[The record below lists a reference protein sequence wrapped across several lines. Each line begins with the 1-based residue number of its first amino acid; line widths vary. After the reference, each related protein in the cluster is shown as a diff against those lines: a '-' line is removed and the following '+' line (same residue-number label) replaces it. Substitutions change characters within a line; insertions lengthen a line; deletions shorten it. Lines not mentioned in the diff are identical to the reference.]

1 MITNENAPDAGRHE
15 ASSFDAF
22 CRANNIQDQAISQ
35 ADSIPDALG
44 KKHHT
49 FQTFGDADKNNSLV
63 RIMHGTLED
72 CRLEL
77 EELNHQG
84 AGIFVTVNE
93 TDSQGRAAGNVVRV
107 RALVADFDTQD
118 SSRTFVNLPLV
129 PSIVIESSPGKHHA
143 YWIIEDTLPLDE
155 FNPCQK
161 ALATLLGSDPKICD
175 LPRVMRV
182 PGFLHQKGQPFMVR
196 EVFNSGKRYTAK
208 ALKDWI
214 GVGNLVR
221 TPNKS
226 VPAVT
231 IPCVQDD
238 FYAVIKFDDL
248 LLKLQSAVEGN
259 RNDTL
264 NKVAYRAYGFV
275 KAGRLDEDQ
284 VTSKLEDAASR
295 IGLEPS
301 EITGTL
307 RSAWKAASGVNDLP
321 SLPEFKDQPVTE
333 EEPVSSLEYPPGLVG
348 EIAEYIFQSSRM
360 PIKAFAIAGALIVVS
375 YLNSNKAY
383 VGGSD
388 TALNLFICLVG
399 DTGRGK
405 EDPRKAIKRL
415 IDSVRNVSRGESIH
429 ESLASGAAL
438 LRSLEEKP
446 STLILID
453 EFGIYLQ
460 IALSDRGTTHQKDL
474 IKDLMTLYGL
484 GRSFFAGKAYADK
497 KQNIGQIDNPYINLI
512 GTTTPLELLDGITPR
527 MIDNGL
533 LNRII
538 FVQAD
543 KENPIN
549 RKPDT
554 QISEALKQEMAAIRA
569 IDTSVIDYE
578 DGAHDLLTQFAEQ
591 LNEKDQFA
599 NLWSRAEE
607 QTIRIA
613 GLLAIGDGGVIKRE
627 HITWA
632 WSYVNGSI
640 KAFAQKLDKDLAENP
655 FQKQAAK
662 ALDFIKNAIN
672 YSHDRQ
678 FGKYCRRGLMP
689 RGKLTKLLKAKS
701 KEVDEV
707 IIYLVET
714 RQISH
719 CDDGGTKCFS
729 VL

>member
-22 CRANNIQDQAISQ
+22 YRAKYIQDQAIRQ
-35 ADSIPDALG
+35 ADSILDSLG
-44 KKHHT
+44 EKHT
-49 FQTFGDADKNNSLV
+49 FQTFGDKNKGNSLV
-63 RIMHGTLED
+63 KIMHGTLEEW
-72 CRLEL
+72 RPKL
-77 EELNHQG
+77 EELNRQG
-84 AGIFVTVNE
+84 AGIFFTVNK
-93 TDSQGRAAGNVVRV
+93 TDGQGRAASNVVRV
-107 RALVADFDTQD
+107 CALVADFDTQD
-118 SSRTFVNLPLV
+118 FNRTFDNLPLV

-143 YWIIEDTLPLDE
+143 YWIIEDILPLNE
-155 FNPCQK
+155 FKPCQK
-161 ALATLLGSDPKICD
+161 ALATMLGSDPKICD

-182 PGFLHQKGQPFMVR
+182 PRFLHQKGQPFMVR

-208 ALKDWI
+208 ELKDWI
-214 GVGNLVR
+214 GVGNLAR

-226 VPAVT
+226 APVVT
-231 IPCVQDD
+231 IPNVQDD
-238 FYAVIKFDDL
+238 FYAVIDFDNL
-248 LLKLQSAVEGN
+248 LFKLQSAVEGN

-275 KAGRLDEDQ
+275 KAGRLDKDH

-301 EITGTL
+301 EVTATL
-307 RSAWKAASGVNDLP
+307 RSAWKGAPVINDLP
-321 SLPEFKDQPVTE
+321 SLPEFNEQPVTE
-333 EEPVSSLEYPPGLVG
+333 EEAISCLQYPPGLVG
-348 EIAEYIFQSSRM
+348 EIAKYIIQSSRM
-360 PIKAFAIAGALIVVS
+360 PVKSFAIAGALTTIS

-388 TALNLFICLVG
+388 TALNLYICLVG

-429 ESLASGAAL
+429 ESIASGAAL
-438 LRSLEEKP
+438 LRSLEGNP
-446 STLILID
+446 STFILID

-460 IALSDRGTTHQKDL
+460 TALSERGSIHQKDL

-554 QISEALKQEMAAIRA
+554 WISDELKHKMAAIRA

-578 DGAHDLLTQFAEQ
+578 EGAHDLLIQFAEQ

-607 QTIRIA
+607 QTIRVA

-640 KAFAQKLDKDLAENP
+640 KAFAQKLEKDLAENP

-678 FGKYCRRGLMP
+678 FGGYCRRGLMP
-689 RGKLTKLLKAKS
+689 RGKLTKLLKMKS
-701 KEVDEV
+701 REVDEV

>member
-1 MITNENAPDAGRHE
+1 MITNENAPNAGRHE
-15 ASSFDAF
+15 ASSFEAY
-22 CRANNIQDQAISQ
+22 CIANNIQNQVISQ
-35 ADSIPDALG
+35 SSILDALG
-44 KKHHT
+44 KSHT
-49 FQTFGDADKNNSLV
+49 FQTFGDKDKSNSLV
-63 RIMHGTLED
+63 RIMHGTSEE
-72 CRLEL
+72 CRSEL
-77 EELNHQG
+77 EELNHHG
-84 AGIFVTVNE
+84 AGVFFTVNE
-93 TDSQGRAAGNVVRV
+93 TDGQGRATGNIVRA
-107 RALVADFDTQD
+107 RALVTDFDTQD
-118 SSRTFVNLPLV
+118 FNRTFVNLHLV

-143 YWIIEDTLPLDE
+143 YWIIEDTLPLNE
-155 FNPCQK
+155 FKACQA
-161 ALATLLGSDPKICD
+161 ALAAMLGSDPKICD

-208 ALKDWI
+208 ELKDWI

-226 VPAVT
+226 APVVT

-301 EITGTL
+301 EVTATL
-307 RSAWKAASGVNDLP
+307 RSAWKAAPVINDLP
-321 SLPEFKDQPVTE
+321 SLPEFNEQPVTE
-333 EEPVSSLEYPPGLVG
+333 EEPVSSLKYPPGLVG
-348 EIAEYIFQSSRM
+348 EIAKYIFQSSRM
-360 PIKAFAIAGALIVVS
+360 PIKAFAIAGALIIVS

-399 DTGRGK
+399 ETGRGK

-415 IDSVRNVSRGESIH
+415 IDSVRNGSRGESIH
-429 ESLASGAAL
+429 ESIASGAAL
-438 LRSLEEKP
+438 LRSLEGNP

-460 IALSDRGTTHQKDL
+460 TALSERGSIHQKDL

-484 GRSFFAGKAYADK
+484 GRSFFAGKGYADT

-512 GTTTPLELLDGITPR
+512 GTTTSLELLDGITPR

-554 QISEALKQEMAAIRA
+554 RISDELKRKMAAIRA
-569 IDTSVIDYE
+569 IDTLVIDYG
-578 DGAHDLLTQFAEQ
+578 DGAHDLLIQFAEQ
-591 LNEKDQFA
+591 LNKKDQFA

-607 QTIRIA
+607 QTIRVA
-613 GLLAIGDGGVIKRE
+613 GLLAIGDGRVIKRE
-627 HITWA
+627 HVTWA

-678 FGKYCRRGLMP
+678 FGGYCRRGLMP

>member
-1 MITNENAPDAGRHE
+1 MITNENAPNAGRHE
-15 ASSFDAF
+15 ASSFEAY
-22 CRANNIQDQAISQ
+22 CIANNIQDQVISQ

-44 KKHHT
+44 KIHT
-49 FQTFGDADKNNSLV
+49 FQTFGDADKSGSLV
-63 RIMHGTLED
+63 KVMHGTLED
-72 CRLEL
+72 CRAEL
-77 EELNHQG
+77 EELNRQG
-84 AGIFVTVNE
+84 AGVFFTVNE
-93 TDSQGRAAGNVVRV
+93 TDGKGRAAGNVVRV
-107 RALVADFDTQD
+107 RAVFADFDTED
-118 SSRTFVNLPLV
+118 FNRTFYNLPLA
-129 PSIVIESSPGKHHA
+129 PSIVIESSLGKHHA
-143 YWIIEDTLPLDE
+143 YWIIEDTLPLGE
-155 FNPCQK
+155 FKPHQK
-161 ALATLLGSDPKICD
+161 ALATLLGTDPKICD

-182 PGFLHQKGQPFMVR
+182 PGFLHQKGHPFMVR
-196 EVFNSGKRYTAK
+196 EVFNSDKRYSAK
-208 ALKDWI
+208 ELQDWI
-214 GVGNLVR
+214 NTVR

-226 VPAVT
+226 AP
-231 IPCVQDD
+231 IGSMPCVQDD
-238 FYAVIKFDDL
+238 FYAVIEFDRL
-248 LLKLQSAVEGN
+248 LIQLQSAFKGN

-275 KAGRLDEDQ
+275 KTGRLDEYH

-301 EITGTL
+301 EVTATL
-307 RSAWKAASGVNDLP
+307 RSAWKAAPVANDLP
-321 SLPEFKDQPVTE
+321 SSPEFNEQPVAE
-333 EEPVSSLEYPPGLVG
+333 GGLVSSPEYPPGLVG

-360 PIKAFAIAGALIVVS
+360 PIKAFAIAGALIVIS

-383 VGGSD
+383 AGGSD
-388 TALNLFICLVG
+388 TALNLYICLIG

-415 IDSVRNVSRGESIH
+415 IDSMRFELWGESIH
-429 ESLASGAAL
+429 ESIASGAAL
-438 LRSLEEKP
+438 LRSLEGNP

-460 IALSDRGTTHQKDL
+460 TALSERGSVHQKDL
-474 IKDLMTLYGL
+474 IKDLMSLYGL

-497 KQNIGQIDNPYINLI
+497 KQNIGQIDKPYINLI

-533 LNRII
+533 LNRIL

-554 QISEALKQEMAAIRA
+554 QISEELNQKMAAIRV

-578 DGAHDLLTQFAEQ
+578 DGAHDLLIQFAEQ
-591 LNEKDQFA
+591 LNETGQFA

-607 QTIRIA
+607 QTIRVA

-627 HITWA
+627 HVTWA

-655 FQKQAAK
+655 FQKQAAR

-678 FGKYCRRGLMP
+678 FGGIADR
-689 RGKLTKLLKAKS
+689 
-701 KEVDEV
+701 V
-707 IIYLVET
+707 
-714 RQISH
+714 
-719 CDDGGTKCFS
+719 
-729 VL
+729 

>member
-1 MITNENAPDAGRHE
+1 MITNENAPNAGRPE
-15 ASSFDAF
+15 ASSFEAH
-22 CRANNIQDQAISQ
+22 CIAKYTHNQVISQ

-44 KKHHT
+44 KIHT
-49 FQTFGDADKNNSLV
+49 FQTFGDKDKSSSLA
-63 RIMHGTLED
+63 RIMHGTLEE
-72 CRLEL
+72 CRPEL
-77 EELNHQG
+77 EELNRQG
-84 AGIFVTVNE
+84 AGVFVTVNE
-93 TDSQGRAAGNVVRV
+93 TDGQGRGTGNIVRT
-107 RALVADFDTQD
+107 RALVTDYDTQD
-118 SSRTFVNLPLV
+118 FNRTFDNLPLP

-143 YWIIEDTLPLDE
+143 YWIIEDTLPLEE
-155 FNPCQK
+155 FKQCQK
-161 ALATLLGSDPKICD
+161 ALAIMLGSDPKICD

-214 GVGNLVR
+214 GVGNLVGI
-221 TPNKS
+221 PNKS
-226 VPAVT
+226 VPVVT

-238 FYAVIKFDDL
+238 FYVVIEFDNL
-248 LLKLQSAVEGN
+248 LLKLQSAVAGN

-264 NKVAYRAYGFV
+264 NKVAYLAYGFV

-301 EITGTL
+301 EITATL
-307 RSAWKAASGVNDLP
+307 RSARKAAPVVNDLP
-321 SLPEFKDQPVTE
+321 SLPEFNEKPVTE
-333 EEPVSSLEYPPGLVG
+333 EKAISSLEYPPGLVG
-348 EIAEYIFQSSRM
+348 EIAKYIFQSSRM

-375 YLNSNKAY
+375 YLNNNKAY

-415 IDSVRNVSRGESIH
+415 IVSVKNVLRGESIH
-429 ESLASGAAL
+429 ESIASGAAL
-438 LRSLEEKP
+438 LRSLEGNP

-460 IALSDRGTTHQKDL
+460 TALSDRGSIHQKDL

-484 GRSFFAGKAYADK
+484 GRSFFSGKGYADT

-512 GTTTPLELLDGITPR
+512 GTTTSLELLDGITPR
-527 MIDNGL
+527 MIDNGF

-554 QISEALKQEMAAIRA
+554 RISDELKQQMAAIRA

-578 DGAHDLLTQFAEQ
+578 EGAHDLLIQFAEQ

-607 QTIRIA
+607 QTIRVA

-627 HITWA
+627 HVTWA

-672 YSHDRQ
+672 YSLDRQ
-678 FGKYCRRGLMP
+678 FGGYCRRGLMP

>member
-1 MITNENAPDAGRHE
+1 MITNENAPNAGRHE
-15 ASSFDAF
+15 ASSFEAY
-22 CRANNIQDQAISQ
+22 CIANNIQDQVISQ

-44 KKHHT
+44 KIHT
-49 FQTFGDADKNNSLV
+49 FQTFGDANKSGSLI
-63 RIMHGTLED
+63 RIMHGTLEEW
-72 CRLEL
+72 RPKLK
-77 EELNHQG
+77 ELNHQG
-84 AGIFVTVNE
+84 AGVFFTVNE
-93 TDSQGRAAGNVVRV
+93 TDDQGRATGNIVRV
-107 RALVADFDTQD
+107 RVLVVDFDTQD
-118 SSRTFVNLPLV
+118 FNRTFDNLPLV

-155 FNPCQK
+155 FKPCQK
-161 ALATLLGSDPKICD
+161 ALAAMLGSDPKICD

-182 PGFLHQKGQPFMVR
+182 PGFLHQKGQPFMVQ

-214 GVGNLVR
+214 GVSNLAR

-226 VPAVT
+226 VPVVT

-248 LLKLQSAVEGN
+248 LLKLESAVAGN

-275 KAGRLDEDQ
+275 KAGRLDEVH
-284 VTSKLEDAASR
+284 VTSKLEDAANR
-295 IGLEPS
+295 IGLDPS
-301 EITGTL
+301 EVTATL
-307 RSAWKAASGVNDLP
+307 RSAWKAAPVGNDLP
-321 SLPEFKDQPVTE
+321 SLPEFKDQPVTGNW
-333 EEPVSSLEYPPGLVG
+333 PVSSLEYPPGLVG
-348 EIAEYIFQSSRM
+348 EIAKYIFQSSRM
-360 PIKAFAIAGALIVVS
+360 PIKAFAIAGALTTLS
-375 YLNSNKAY
+375 YLNNNKAY
-383 VGGSD
+383 VGESD
-388 TALNLFICLVG
+388 TPLNLYTCLVG
-399 DTGRGK
+399 DTGCGK

-415 IDSVRNVSRGESIH
+415 IDSVRNVLRGESIH
-429 ESLASGAAL
+429 ESIASGAAL
-438 LRSLEEKP
+438 LRSLEGNP

-460 IALSDRGTTHQKDL
+460 TALSERGSIHQKDL

-497 KQNIGQIDNPYINLI
+497 KQNIGQIANPYINLI

-607 QTIRIA
+607 QTIRVA

-627 HITWA
+627 HVTWA

-672 YSHDRQ
+672 YSQDRQ
-678 FGKYCRRGLMP
+678 FGGYCRRGLMP
-689 RGKLTKLLKAKS
+689 RGKLTKLLKMKS
-701 KEVDEV
+701 REVDEV
-707 IIYLVET
+707 ISYLLET

-719 CDDGGTKCFS
+719 CGDGGTKCFS

>member
-1 MITNENAPDAGRHE
+1 MITNENASDAGRLE
-15 ASSFDAF
+15 ASSFDAY
-22 CRANNIQDQAISQ
+22 CIANNIQDQVISQ

-44 KKHHT
+44 KIHT
-49 FQTFGDADKNNSLV
+49 FLTFGDADKSGSLI
-63 RIMHGTLED
+63 RIMQGTLED
-72 CRLEL
+72 CRPEL
-77 EELNHQG
+77 EELNRRG
-84 AGIFVTVNE
+84 AGVFVTINE
-93 TDSQGRAAGNVVRV
+93 TDGQGRAVSNVVRV
-107 RALVADFDTQD
+107 CALVADFDTQD
-118 SSRTFVNLPLV
+118 FNRTFDNFSLV

-155 FNPCQK
+155 FKLCQK
-161 ALATLLGSDPKICD
+161 ALAALLGSDPTICD

-214 GVGNLVR
+214 GVGNLVGI
-221 TPNKS
+221 PNKS
-226 VPAVT
+226 VPVLT

-238 FYAVIKFDDL
+238 FYVVIEFDKL
-248 LLKLQSAVEGN
+248 LIQLQSAAEGN
-259 RNDTL
+259 RNVTL

-275 KAGRLDEDQ
+275 KAGRLDEDH

-301 EITGTL
+301 EITATL
-307 RSAWKAASGVNDLP
+307 RSARKAAPVGNDLP

-333 EEPVSSLEYPPGLVG
+333 EELVSSLEYPPGLVG
-348 EIAEYIFQSSRM
+348 EIAKYIFQSSRM

-388 TALNLFICLVG
+388 TALNLYICLIG
-399 DTGRGK
+399 DTGKGK

-415 IDSVRNVSRGESIH
+415 IASVRNESRGESIH
-429 ESLASGAAL
+429 ESIASGAAL
-438 LRSLEEKP
+438 LRSLEGNP

-460 IALSDRGTTHQKDL
+460 TALSDRGSIHQKDL
-474 IKDLMTLYGL
+474 IKELMTLYGL
-484 GRSFFAGKAYADK
+484 GRSYFGGKAYADT
-497 KQNIGQIDNPYINLI
+497 KQNIGQIDSPHINLI
-512 GTTTPLELLDGITPR
+512 GTTTSLELLDGITPR

-554 QISEALKQEMAAIRA
+554 RISDELKQQMAAIRA

-578 DGAHDLLTQFAEQ
+578 EGAHDLLIQFADG
-591 LNEKDQFA
+591 LDEKDQFA

-607 QTIRIA
+607 QTIRVA

-672 YSHDRQ
+672 YSLDRQ
-678 FGKYCRRGLMP
+678 FGGYCRRGLMP

-701 KEVDEV
+701 KDVEDV
-707 IIYLVET
+707 IIYLLET
-714 RQISH
+714 RQISLF
-719 CDDGGTKCFS
+719 DDGGTKCFS